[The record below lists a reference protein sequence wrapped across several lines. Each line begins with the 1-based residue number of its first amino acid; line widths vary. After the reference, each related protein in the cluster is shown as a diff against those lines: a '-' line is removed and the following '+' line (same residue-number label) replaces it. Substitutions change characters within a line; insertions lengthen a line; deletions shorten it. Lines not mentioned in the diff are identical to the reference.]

1 MASSVVTLGNVDTV
15 GAVIDR
21 EVTAMRRRSQ
31 VEAGE
36 PASLICAAMDVTGAA
51 AIVSG
56 GASGLGEATVRR
68 LHEAGALVTIVDF
81 NVEKGEALA
90 SELGVKFVKCDVTD
104 AEQVAEAVAAATE
117 DAPLRVGI
125 NCAGT
130 GTAVRTIGKD
140 GTPHIRSE
148 WDRVLSI
155 NLLGTMLCMTH
166 EASAIARSE
175 PLAGGVRGV
184 IVNTASVAA
193 FDGQI
198 GQLAYSASK
207 GGVVA
212 MTLPAAR
219 DLSVVGIRV
228 CTIAPGLMDTPLL
241 GLLPA
246 EAKKALGDSVVYP
259 KRLGQPDEFARMA
272 MAIVDNDYLNGEVI
286 RLDGAIRMQPK

>member
-1 MASSVVTLGNVDTV
+1 
-15 GAVIDR
+15 
-21 EVTAMRRRSQ
+21 
-31 VEAGE
+31 
-36 PASLICAAMDVTGAA
+36 MDIKGAA
-51 AIVSG
+51 AVVTG

-68 LHEAGALVTIVDF
+68 LVAGGAVVTILDF
-81 NVEKGEALA
+81 NADKGEAFA
-90 SELGVKFVKCDVTD
+90 KEVGAKFVKCDVTD
-104 AEQVAEAVAAATE
+104 AEQVAEGVAAAAE
-117 DAPLRVGI
+117 DAPLRIGV

-140 GTPHIRSE
+140 GAPHIRRE
-148 WDRVLSI
+148 WDRVVGI
-155 NLLGTMLCMTH
+155 NLVGTFLSMTH
-166 EASAIARSE
+166 EASVMAKSDAD
-175 PLAGGVRGV
+175 ANGQRGV

-219 DLSVVGIRV
+219 DLSIVGIRV

-241 GLLPA
+241 AMLPDD
-246 EAKKALGDSVVYP
+246 AKAALGASVVNP
-259 KRLGQPDEFARMA
+259 KRLGTPDEFAKMT
-272 MAIVDNDYLNGEVI
+272 MAIIDNDYMNGETI